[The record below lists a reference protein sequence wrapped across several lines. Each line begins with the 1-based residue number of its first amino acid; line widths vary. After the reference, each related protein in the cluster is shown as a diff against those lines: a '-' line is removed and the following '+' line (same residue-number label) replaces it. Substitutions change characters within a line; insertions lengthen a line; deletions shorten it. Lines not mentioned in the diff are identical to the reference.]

1 MKNKIATI
9 IFGIGVFFFIIAF
22 SIGLPIYFRPFY
34 YAQIEPL
41 NLPLFTG
48 ESYETIKQAFDE
60 VMNFLVLPNQEFG
73 TGVFKFN
80 EAGKDHFVDCKI
92 LFDINA
98 TALIISSIIIIT
110 TLILQ
115 KKKVITLVRP
125 FGLSVSF
132 ISAISIFL
140 VIFVIV
146 ALVGI
151 AGFSK
156 AFTVFHHI
164 FFPGK
169 DNWMF
174 DPYDMEV
181 INILPQQ
188 FFLNCAILIGASI
201 LVISLSIIVFQLI
214 KRHKTKKNLLNQ

>member
-1 MKNKIATI
+1 M
-9 IFGIGVFFFIIAF
+9 
-22 SIGLPIYFRPFY
+22 
-34 YAQIEPL
+34 
-41 NLPLFTG
+41 
-48 ESYETIKQAFDE
+48 
-60 VMNFLVLPNQEFG
+60 
-73 TGVFKFN
+73 
-80 EAGKDHFVDCKI
+80 
-92 LFDINA
+92 
-98 TALIISSIIIIT
+98 
-110 TLILQ
+110 Q